1 MRPGAPGPSLP
12 TQVCESQVPRSLSHF
27 ASFMPSPS
35 RFVFHA
41 QFPVHLPF
49 FWTSTFYRA
58 GIGDSVHLGNTM
70 ERAFPQGREGF
81 VLSLVLPPG
90 QPCSRTV
97 VLSRALEHERAAQ
110 CPQLTASLPFLFQ
123 DGGEAAWATDL
134 LLTGDKGEASLG
146 THPSHDRGNKETS
159 VRAVSILPTWD
170 LRHGYAR
177 ATGQPGSPNQ
187 DACHQGGAA
196 SPHPRGPVVEWARL
210 EGRGE

>member
-123 DGGEAAWATDL
+123 DGGEAAP
-134 LLTGDKGEASLG
+134 GPQICFSRGIKERPHLG
-146 THPSHDRGNKETS
+146 HT
-159 VRAVSILPTWD
+159 LPTTGETRKHVRG
-170 LRHGYAR
+170 LLAFSPPGTYAM
-177 ATGQPGSPNQ
+177 ATHVPLANPGP
-187 DACHQGGAA
+187 
-196 SPHPRGPVVEWARL
+196 
-210 EGRGE
+210 